1 MIEGLYRIGVKIF
14 GVVLNNVS
22 VGSHDYYYYYQRY
35 YHQSYYS
42 KDVESEKADSV
53 ASS

>member
-1 MIEGLYRIGVKIF
+1 V

-22 VGSHDYYYYYQRY
+22 IHSHDYYYYHQRY

-42 KDVESEKADSV
+42 TDSAASEKTGAGT
-53 ASS
+53 

>member
-1 MIEGLYRIGVKIF
+1 MIQRLCRIGAKIF

-22 VGSHDYYYYYQRY
+22 VGSHDYYYYHQRY

-42 KDVESEKADSV
+42 KDVETEQAGTAGS
-53 ASS
+53 